1 MNGQAQIRKM
11 QTCIS
16 QPQRERGVFR
26 HADRE
31 RALSIASSTPSPG
44 SRSFAWQDSGND
56 ADHGEHG
63 SPTLCFCSQ
72 ESGRL
77 RNMVSLLSGGMGI
90 LRSMPS
96 RQVFP
101 SSANSPVFSLLTS
114 GHSLGAC
121 PAPGGASMFCFKP
134 FGSGF
139 PATNFPRQEHAGN
152 FLPEPPQKA
161 HLGLGSGAP
170 HVTSCKSVPEAIRAN
185 TNRRKTMA
193 LYGNN
198 VTLKG

>member
-139 PATNFPRQEHAGN
+139 PATNFSRKERARKFLAGASAESTSRPWERGTSRRFAQECPEEVPGKNQHGGN
-152 FLPEPPQKA
+152 
-161 HLGLGSGAP
+161 HHG
-170 HVTSCKSVPEAIRAN
+170 T
-185 TNRRKTMA
+185 
-193 LYGNN
+193 
-198 VTLKG
+198 